1 MDPILSNMYDM
12 TMIELQHNY
21 ATLFA
26 NKSRTL
32 HQELVFN
39 LLSTIQYNTIL
50 LTNNNTP
57 NMDSIQAYAIIDTV
71 QYILHNDSR

>member
-12 TMIELQHNY
+12 TMIELQNNY
-21 ATLFA
+21 ATLLM

-32 HQELVFN
+32 HQELVLN
-39 LLSTIQYNTIL
+39 LLSAIL

-57 NMDSIQAYAIIDTV
+57 NTDSIQAYAIIDTV
-71 QYILHNDSR
+71 QHTLHNHSR

>member
-12 TMIELQHNY
+12 TMIELRHRHV
-21 ATLFA
+21 ALLV
-26 NKSRTL
+26 SEPRTL
-32 HQELVFN
+32 HQELVLN
-39 LLSTIQYNTIL
+39 LLSAIL

-71 QYILHNDSR
+71 QHILHNDSH

>member
-12 TMIELQHNY
+12 TMIELRHRY
-21 ATLFA
+21 IALLVSE
-26 NKSRTL
+26 SRTL
-32 HQELVFN
+32 HQELVLN
-39 LLSTIQYNTIL
+39 LLSAIL

-71 QYILHNDSR
+71 QHILHNDSH